1 MNPMREW
8 YYATGNQPAGPVPE
22 AELTALL
29 RSGKI
34 GPQTLVWA
42 EGMAGWVAAAS
53 VPELTGVTPEVLPP
67 PVAGHAGHAGPA
79 GPGAARAGTDAWS
92 RDELIAVAR
101 YQKNIQWLVLVG
113 LLLLFVPF
121 GNFLLGLVG
130 LFFIYQLARAL
141 RSRVAILYVVAAFIP
156 LLGLLSL
163 LRLVTRATRVL
174 RASGIR
180 VGVMGARMEDF
191 ERLNS
196 PRA

>member
-1 MNPMREW
+1 MREW

-29 RSGKI
+29 RSGKV

-42 EGMAGWVAAAS
+42 EGMAGWVEART

-67 PVAGHAGHAGPA
+67 PAAGQAERAGAA
-79 GPGAARAGTDAWS
+79 VTGPGAGEWS
-92 RDELIAVAR
+92 REELIAVAR

-121 GNFLLGLVG
+121 GNLLLGLVG
-130 LFFIYQLARAL
+130 LFFIYHLARAL

-174 RASGIR
+174 RAAGIR

-191 ERLNS
+191 ERLS
-196 PRA
+196 T